1 MNALEESEVDRLT
14 KIREKLARK
23 VTELNIVASNPGRRS
38 LISARTVRTEDSY
51 SHKRISDLATFQDIG
66 DALIPG
72 VRLDT
77 LSESENVVRLPRAPL
92 PPGKGTMTHP
102 GISVEKWF
110 RLSPTLSLLPDGE
123 VQCKM
128 HFSWVI
134 KKKNYKIRRY
144 KKNTNKIKYNIH
156 MKNPHK

>member
-1 MNALEESEVDRLT
+1 MNALEEPEVDRLT

-77 LSESENVVRLPRAPL
+77 LSESENAVLLFERKIDGRSM
-92 PPGKGTMTHP
+92 KS
-102 GISVEKWF
+102 ISLRKF
-110 RLSPTLSLLPDGE
+110 ADSGE
-123 VQCKM
+123 EA
-128 HFSWVI
+128 
-134 KKKNYKIRRY
+134 
-144 KKNTNKIKYNIH
+144 
-156 MKNPHK
+156 